1 VLLLAGS
8 IVVHQSRYL
17 LERVQQRDHAA
28 YQARHTYLATLIP
41 SVAVLL
47 GIVFLAFC
55 IQVLR
60 AARGREA
67 DDDGPRAAGTFRPL
81 WRRSAVALTSI
92 FYAQELLEGALSGQ
106 LADVLSLSYVR
117 SGWLVIVLAVV
128 VGAAVA
134 ALCRGA
140 QVVIARV
147 GRGALRP
154 LVVPAGPPARRPA
167 QRVEELRALISS
179 RGLSGR
185 APPSFA

>member
-1 VLLLAGS
+1 MNLRQLPQFLIAGTRARRYTVLLLAGS

-17 LERVQQRDHAA
+17 FERVQQRDHAA

-67 DDDGPRAAGTFRPL
+67 DDGSRAAATFRPL

-106 LADVLSLSYVR
+106 L
-117 SGWLVIVLAVV
+117 
-128 VGAAVA
+128 
-134 ALCRGA
+134 
-140 QVVIARV
+140 
-147 GRGALRP
+147 
-154 LVVPAGPPARRPA
+154 
-167 QRVEELRALISS
+167 
-179 RGLSGR
+179 
-185 APPSFA
+185 